1 MTSTTE
7 SMAYRDIK
15 LSKQTKT
22 NKEDLTPVFSD
33 LIGEMEGQG
42 KIDNFIDGS
51 LTNLS
56 LPSNISS
63 DPFEI
68 KFNNDLNKLLTTYRN
83 DATANKRWL
92 TIMGLIERKIFQLRC
107 YKNPTLA
114 FSLQEQKSGEN
125 TFSYIVIRALF
136 IDLYSGKKEIRRYFN
151 KLEDYPKF
159 NTLDDLKT
167 DKSFLNDAL
176 NEIKSVMAE
185 QINKEDITL
194 DYLKS
199 ELQKLKTI
207 SRATNITND
216 EDDAKKKAR
225 AESNEIFKMKRE
237 EWLSKLNQEQKEEL
251 ELHNQNL
258 KSLRGDG
265 NDLEILRTKERQRH
279 KEEMKRLKNKQN
291 IKL

>member
-1 MTSTTE
+1 
-7 SMAYRDIK
+7 MAYRDIK

-68 KFNNDLNKLLTTYRN
+68 KFNNDLNKLLTTYKN
-83 DATANKRWL
+83 DATANERWL

-207 SRATNITND
+207 SRATNIPND

-225 AESNEIFKMKRE
+225 AESNEIFKIKRE

-251 ELHNQNL
+251 ELHKQNL

-265 NDLEILRTKERQRH
+265 NDFEILRTKERQRH

-291 IKL
+291 INL